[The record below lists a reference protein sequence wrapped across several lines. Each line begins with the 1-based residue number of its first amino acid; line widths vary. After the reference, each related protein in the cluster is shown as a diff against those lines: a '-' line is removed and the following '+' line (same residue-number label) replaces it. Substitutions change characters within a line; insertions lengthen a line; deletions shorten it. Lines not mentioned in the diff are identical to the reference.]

1 MPWKGKANPELTSS
15 SSLLYSFL
23 LIQPVKGGSAF
34 DSLQS
39 IIFFPSTWIE
49 TSSFAFDVGVC
60 WGGKYRMQD
69 RSYERV
75 EVSNLI
81 SAAAG
86 EIALRM
92 IQEIAYLVCDHHP
105 LAFQSLTS

>member
-1 MPWKGKANPELTSS
+1 
-15 SSLLYSFL
+15 
-23 LIQPVKGGSAF
+23 
-34 DSLQS
+34 
-39 IIFFPSTWIE
+39 
-49 TSSFAFDVGVC
+49 
-60 WGGKYRMQD
+60 MQD

-81 SAAAG
+81 SAVAG

-92 IQEIAYLVCDHHP
+92 IQEISYLVCGHHP